1 MGATCMYIYIGYIYI
16 YRYSINTM
24 GILNGMYIYIIYIYI
39 VGTVNGIFDCDIEWD
54 VAGNYKRWQ
63 YDDMA
68 IVECTPEKDA
78 EKVNCTTDLSRTL
91 LLLYLFQGCCN
102 RLIGMC
108 HDS

>member
-1 MGATCMYIYIGYIYI
+1 M
-16 YRYSINTM
+16 
-24 GILNGMYIYIIYIYI
+24 
-39 VGTVNGIFDCDIEWD
+39 GTVNGIFDCDIEWD